1 MGMSTTPPSES
12 QQQQLTNPKSSSM
25 FIGAGLP
32 PVPQKLVVKIQSK
45 EFVGMSE
52 LILLPNRLGCLKTG
66 QITDDQATSRPRK

>member
-32 PVPQKLVVKIQSK
+32 PVPQKMVVKIQSK
-45 EFVGMSE
+45 EFVDMSE
-52 LILLPNRLGCLKTG
+52 FLPNRLGCLKTG